1 MPTVKTGYWVRV
13 NEGKVEAVWDY
24 DPPSEHKV
32 GAGEWLEAVEIFPD
46 VIETRETITTHGFDV
61 QKTPVEI
68 TWSKREL
75 DVDERKEAL
84 ISLAVSEFN
93 TVVQE
98 QLAIEMDAT
107 NDSGDMDVV
116 AAAKAVKDA
125 RIAAIKAATTHEEVD
140 AL

>member
-46 VIETRETITTHGFDV
+46 VIETRETITTHEFDV

-68 TWSKREL
+68 IWSKREL
-75 DVDERKEAL
+75 EVVERKEAL
-84 ISLAVSEFN
+84 IGLAIAEFN
-93 TVVQE
+93 AVVKE
-98 QLAIEMDAT
+98 QMEIDAT

-125 RIAAIKAATTHEEVD
+125 RIAEINATTTHEEVD

>member
-32 GAGEWLEAVEIFPD
+32 GAGEWREAVEIFPD
-46 VIETRETITTHGFDV
+46 VIENREEITTHSFDV
-61 QKTPVEI
+61 YKTPVEI
-68 TWSKREL
+68 IWSKREFDL
-75 DVDERKEAL
+75 KERKNSLIDEANYKFQL
-84 ISLAVSEFN
+84 VVAAQTDAELDNTDN
-93 TVVQE
+93 TVN
-98 QLAIEMDAT
+98 LDAI
-107 NDSGDMDVV
+107 

-125 RIAAIKAATTHEEVD
+125 RIAEINAATTHEEVN

>member
-1 MPTVKTGYWVRV
+1 M
-13 NEGKVEAVWDY
+13 EAVWDY
-24 DPPSEHKV
+24 EPPSEHKV
-32 GAGEWLEAVEIFPD
+32 GAGEWREAVEIFPD
-46 VIETRETITTHGFDV
+46 VIENRETITTHGFDV

>member
-32 GAGEWLEAVEIFPD
+32 GAGEWREAVEIFPD
-46 VIETRETITTHGFDV
+46 VIENREQITTHSFDV
-61 QKTPVEI
+61 YKTPVEI
-68 TWSKREL
+68 IWSKREFDL
-75 DVDERKEAL
+75 NERKNAL
-84 ISLAVSEFN
+84 IDEANYKFQLVVAAQTDAELDNTDN
-93 TVVQE
+93 TVN
-98 QLAIEMDAT
+98 LDAI
-107 NDSGDMDVV
+107 

-125 RIAAIKAATTHEEVD
+125 RIAEINAATTHEEVD

>member
-32 GAGEWLEAVEIFPD
+32 GAGEWREAVEIFPD
-46 VIETRETITTHGFDV
+46 VIENREEITTHSFDV
-61 QKTPVEI
+61 YKTPVEI
-68 TWSKREL
+68 IWSKREL
-75 DVDERKEAL
+75 DLKERKNSLIDEAKYKFQL
-84 ISLAVSEFN
+84 VVAAQTDAELDNTDN
-93 TVVQE
+93 TVN
-98 QLAIEMDAT
+98 LDAI
-107 NDSGDMDVV
+107 

-125 RIAAIKAATTHEEVD
+125 RIVEINATTTHEEVD